1 MRFWRVLLIA
11 LLLSLAAFA
20 QELPNAP
27 SWDAVRYA
35 TKQKVEVRMNNGAKY
50 SGKVR
55 GVTDISMSL
64 NNVPGTKTLE
74 KDDIDRVS
82 RILKSRKTG
91 ALWGVLIG
99 GGAGAIVGYAGTQPC
114 NPGDFCIVSR
124 GGATVI
130 GATVGGA
137 LGAGVGAFIGKT
149 KRILLFSR
157 QHEPEPGK
165 PSPYIQKLI
174 DSSDTE

>member
-1 MRFWRVLLIA
+1 MRFRCVLLIV
-11 LLLSLAAFA
+11 LLLSIAASA

-35 TKQKVEVRMNNGAKY
+35 TKKKVEVRMNNGAKY

-64 NNVPGTKTLE
+64 LNEPKTLE

-82 RILKSRKTG
+82 RTFKSRKTG

-99 GGAGAIVGYAGTQPC
+99 GGSGAIIGYAGTSPC
-114 NPGDFCIVSR
+114 NPGDFCVVSR
-124 GGATVI
+124 GGGTVL
-130 GATVGGA
+130 GAAFGGA
-137 LGAGVGAFIGKT
+137 LGAAVGAFIGKT
-149 KRILLFSR
+149 KRILLFQR
-157 QHEPEPGK
+157 PLPGPGK
-165 PSPYIQKLI
+165 PSPYIKKFFEWNYQ
-174 DSSDTE
+174 

>member
-1 MRFWRVLLIA
+1 MRCRCVLLVV
-11 LLLSLAAFA
+11 LFLSLGLSA

-64 NNVPGTKTLE
+64 NDVPGTRTLE

-82 RILKSRKTG
+82 RVFKSRKTG

-99 GGAGAIVGYAGTQPC
+99 GGAGALVGYAGTSPC
-114 NPGDFCIVSR
+114 SPGDFCVVSR
-124 GGATVI
+124 GGGTVM
-130 GATVGGA
+130 GAAFGGA

-149 KRILLFSR
+149 KHILLFR
-157 QHEPEPGK
+157 RPEPGPGK
-165 PSPYIQKLI
+165 PSPYVRKW
-174 DSSDTE
+174 SD